1 MEELRVALV
10 DDDPVFAYT
19 FADNLGRVGVRVLWI
34 AADGPTALSRLKL
47 PADLPDVLAVDVMM
61 PGMSGHQ
68 LASQVRDCHPDLP
81 VVMCTA
87 LDRSDTL
94 QKALDV
100 GARGYLVKHDP
111 PDRVAGL
118 LRGAVAGELAFSQS
132 SVERLVQSFR
142 ANEVKPCPLSPRA
155 IEILGLAKRGYTN
168 VRIASLLGC
177 SPYTVKQHLSTAYA
191 KLDVADRAQA
201 VAVSIENGWI

>member
-10 DDDPVFAYT
+10 DDDPVFAQL
-19 FADNLGRVGVRVLWI
+19 FAENLGLVGVCVLWI
-34 AADGPTALSRLKL
+34 APGGPLALSRLEL
-47 PADLPDVLAVDVMM
+47 LTDMPDVLVVDVMM
-61 PGMSGHQ
+61 PGMSGYQ
-68 LASQVRDCHPDLP
+68 LASRVRDRHPDLP
-81 VVMCTA
+81 VIMCTA

-132 SVERLVQSFR
+132 SVERLVQGFR
-142 ANEVKPCPLSPRA
+142 ANEVKLCPLSPRA
-155 IEILGLAKRGYTN
+155 IEILGLAKRGHTN
-168 VRIASLLGC
+168 GRIASLLGC
-177 SPYTVKQHLSTAYA
+177 SPHTVKQHLSTAYA
-191 KLDVADRAQA
+191 KLKVADRAQA
-201 VAVSIENGWI
+201 VAVAMENGWI